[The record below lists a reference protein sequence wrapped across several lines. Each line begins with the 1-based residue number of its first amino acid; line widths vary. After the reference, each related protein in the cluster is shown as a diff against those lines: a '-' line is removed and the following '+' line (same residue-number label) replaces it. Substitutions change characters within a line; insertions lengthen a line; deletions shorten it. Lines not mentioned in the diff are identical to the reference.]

1 MRKAFVF
8 AVIAACSLAS
18 PAMAADTITLNGA
31 PSDGFL
37 YGTGNN
43 YTPANALVSTWP
55 AGAYTPGGELALRFH
70 QTGQVAPTSNANGVY
85 SFALGTSP
93 ISFDWS
99 VDGSWYNALITLTNI
114 GTGQS
119 FSYDPFAV
127 GNDNFTTAS
136 DTDLAQNSFRL
147 NWAGIG
153 FDPTLNDTYSAT
165 LTSGGHSLTAF
176 AQIGS
181 GAPAVPEPA
190 TWAMMLIGFG
200 GIGFQM
206 RRARYRTLEQT
217 A

>member
-8 AVIAACSLAS
+8 AAIAVCCLAS
-18 PAMAADTITLNGA
+18 PAMAADTITFNGA
-31 PSDGFL
+31 PSDGFV
-37 YGTGNN
+37 YGADNN
-43 YTPANALVSTWP
+43 YTPANAVVSTWGP
-55 AGAYTPGGELALRFH
+55 GAYTPGGELALRFH
-70 QTGQVAPTSNANGVY
+70 QTGQVAPASNGSGVY
-85 SFALGTSP
+85 SFAPGTDP

-99 VDGSWYNALITLTNI
+99 VDGSWYNAMITLTNI

-119 FSYDPFAV
+119 FSYNPFAA
-127 GNDNFTTAS
+127 GNDNFTTPN

-153 FDPTLNDTYSAT
+153 FDPTVNDTYSAT

-181 GAPAVPEPA
+181 GAAVPEPA
-190 TWAMMLIGFG
+190 TRALMLVGFG
-200 GIGFQM
+200 GIGLQM
-206 RRARYRTLEQT
+206 RRKRRQTLMQI